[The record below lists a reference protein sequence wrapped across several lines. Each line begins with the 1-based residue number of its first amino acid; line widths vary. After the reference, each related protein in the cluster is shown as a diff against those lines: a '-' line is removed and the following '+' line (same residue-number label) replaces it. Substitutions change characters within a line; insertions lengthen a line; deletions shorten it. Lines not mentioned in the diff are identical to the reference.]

1 MAKQK
6 STPVTSP
13 AAGAPVDEASQ
24 TSQTS
29 QQAQV
34 AATSPAERILALLM
48 PPPWARRLIFVALIF
63 YITPFL
69 LTHWIE
75 TSAKLIRMIRTLTG
89 QR

>member
-6 STPVTSP
+6 SAPVASP
-13 AAGAPVDEASQ
+13 AAGAKEDE

-29 QQAQV
+29 QQQV
-34 AATSPAERILALLM
+34 AETSPAERILALLM
-48 PPPWARRLIFVALIF
+48 PPAWARRLIFVVLIF

-75 TSAKLIRMIRTLTG
+75 TSAKLIRMIRALTG

>member
-6 STPVTSP
+6 STPVASP
-13 AAGAPVDEASQ
+13 AAGAQVDEASQ
-24 TSQTS
+24 TSQTP

-34 AATSPAERILALLM
+34 VATSPAERILALLM